1 MREHN
6 NLWCEMS
13 ADTAIPDG
21 QRNCSLCGAILHE
34 LTIAEAIRLVDMFEE
49 IALKRTRAESWEA
62 SDWLFD
68 DEADALVIAKK
79 TAVSGRR

>member
-13 ADTAIPDG
+13 AEMVIPDG
-21 QRNCSLCGAILHE
+21 QGNCSLCGAILHE
-34 LTIAEAIRLVDMFEE
+34 PIAPEAIHLVDMFED
-49 IALKRTRAESWEA
+49 IALNRTKAESWEA

-68 DEADALVIAKK
+68 DEADALAIAKK
-79 TAVSGRR
+79 ALLSSCR